1 VSIITSAQHLSAL
14 VTLGISGVSYPYRS
28 LPTTSSPFYPSDMAS
43 SRSRCLLGVLRSCVV
58 KRWKLTTVM
67 DKVRSEHLLQLTI
80 LQSSHLAERP
90 ERTTGY
96 FETAPMLVVERHG
109 SRSVLLEITSLT
121 VCAYPERVGCTRAET
136 SLRSK
141 TVTSW
146 SYSHPMLRQERCVCC
161 QDARISKVLQSS
173 HCAGTSSQT
182 QTHTG
187 APILYANPSDV
198 QRIYMR
204 LCQSSYMIFCD
215 SLA

>member
-121 VCAYPERVGCTRAET
+121 VCAFRKSWMHPRRAIVALKNSDSLVILTSDVATRALRVLSRCPNLEGAT
-136 SLRSK
+136 EFSLRRHLIADADAHWRTNLVCKSVRRTTHLYETLSK
-141 TVTSW
+141 LI
-146 SYSHPMLRQERCVCC
+146 HDLLR
-161 QDARISKVLQSS
+161 
-173 HCAGTSSQT
+173 
-182 QTHTG
+182 
-187 APILYANPSDV
+187 
-198 QRIYMR
+198 
-204 LCQSSYMIFCD
+204 
-215 SLA
+215 